1 MCVKAQIV
9 TVVKIKCEPNK
20 NSIVSGIFPIGRRLI
35 ETVKMEI
42 EDRDLVGVEYPGR
55 VLNPD
60 KMVKTLGGLTNI
72 SKVVSRSTLVLASCE
87 TLC

>member
-1 MCVKAQIV
+1 
-9 TVVKIKCEPNK
+9 
-20 NSIVSGIFPIGRRLI
+20 
-35 ETVKMEI
+35 MEI

-72 SKVVSRSTLVLASCE
+72 SKVVSKSILFWLCAKHFSDVHSFSCE
-87 TLC
+87 KKIQSFNGKIVLYSNLKIC